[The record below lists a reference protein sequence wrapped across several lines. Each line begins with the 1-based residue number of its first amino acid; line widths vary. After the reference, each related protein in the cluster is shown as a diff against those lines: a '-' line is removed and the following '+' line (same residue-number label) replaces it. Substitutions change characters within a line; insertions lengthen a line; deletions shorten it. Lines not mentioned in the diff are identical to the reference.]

1 MATATLPPEKINPKP
16 RRATGINSLRYKIL
30 VVLMLFS
37 VGPILVLGQTWQIIN
52 ENETNKQVQLL
63 EKQAFALADT
73 IAGRIQ
79 DGAESL
85 IAEAF
90 TAAQLTSAI
99 LRLDT
104 VRQDRALPGSPLPLV
119 LNNLLNSRPII
130 VNVAYAG
137 SDGRVTSAFSKTKLS
152 GMLQQGDN
160 ISDQIYFAAPFVK
173 QKVTSAVITPPKSNP
188 YLLLGFPV
196 LSGLQP
202 AGVLIITLDLNAQ
215 LEPLIQEKFSTD
227 VELAKVIRSYIVDNK
242 NNLLA
247 KSANIPNP
255 ENPGQFVKNNDLV
268 LKAMVSGEN
277 QAARLLTITDPAT
290 GVKGVQAVLNIKPS
304 ILTPTGGERTVE
316 LGLIVVVQEP
326 EDTALASVIAFR
338 KQSENQR
345 TLIFVVT
352 VSAAIVALFISV
364 LAALGLVSPIR
375 KLTHGARRIA
385 SGDLDTRVQVRSK
398 DEIGELAD
406 DFNLMAQ
413 KLKSANEVAQTY
425 MNPKAAEMVQR
436 SYAEDNSHSLDGN
449 TEEKTMTLF
458 FSDIVSFTTSTE
470 QLGPAGSIARLN
482 AYYEVVSSLLQEQ
495 GGKIDK
501 FVADEIVAM
510 FEDGQDH
517 AYQAVKA
524 AVFTLIALEKW
535 NQRSGFEPVKIR
547 IGINTG
553 ECIVANIG
561 SRAAR
566 RFDRTVIGDAVN
578 TTQRLMISASHNAII
593 ISEDTYRKVA
603 GRVNV
608 IQLEPLALKGKAQK
622 VTAYQVLGLQETG
635 AKGRMRD
642 ESNE

>member
-1 MATATLPPEKINPKP
+1 
-16 RRATGINSLRYKIL
+16 
-30 VVLMLFS
+30 MLFS
-37 VGPILVLGQTWQIIN
+37 VGPILVLGQTWQVIN

-90 TAAQLTSAI
+90 TAAQLSSTI
-99 LRLDT
+99 LRLDI
-104 VRQDRALPGSPLPLV
+104 VRQNRALPDSPLPVV

-130 VNVAYAG
+130 INVAYAG
-137 SDGRVTSAFSKTKLS
+137 SDGRVTAAFTK
-152 GMLQQGDN
+152 GKVAGVLQQGDD

-173 QKVTSAVITPPKSNP
+173 QKVTSAVITPPNNQIP

-196 LSGLQP
+196 LSGAKP
-202 AGVLIITLDLNAQ
+202 AGVLIMTLDLNAQ
-215 LEPLIQEKFSTD
+215 LEPLIQEKFGTD
-227 VELAKVIRSYIVDNK
+227 AELAKVIRAYIVDNK
-242 NNLLA
+242 NHLLA
-247 KSANIPNP
+247 QSANIPKP
-255 ENPGQFVKNNDLV
+255 ENPSQFVKNNDLV

-277 QAARLLTITDPAT
+277 QPAALLTTTDPAT

-304 ILTPTGGERTVE
+304 ILTPTGDRTVE

-326 EDTALASVIAFR
+326 EDVALASVFAFR

-345 TLIFVVT
+345 TLIFIVT
-352 VSAAIVALFISV
+352 ISAAVVALLISV
-364 LAALGLVSPIR
+364 LATFGLVSPIR
-375 KLTHGARRIA
+375 KLTQGARRIA
-385 SGDLDTRVQVRSK
+385 SGDLDTRVKVRSK

-425 MNPKAAEMVQR
+425 LNPKAAEMVQR
-436 SYAEDNSHSLDGN
+436 SFSQDNSHSLDGN
-449 TEEKTMTLF
+449 TEEKNMTLF

-470 QLGPAGSIARLN
+470 RLGPAGSIARLN

-535 NQRSGFEPVKIR
+535 NHDSGFEPVKIR

-578 TTQRLMISASHNAII
+578 TTQRLMTSASHNAII

-608 IQLEPLALKGKAQK
+608 MPLEPLALKGKTQK
-622 VTAYQVLGLQETG
+622 VAAYQVLGLREAG
-635 AKGRMRD
+635 APAGALG
-642 ESNE
+642 